1 VTYLDEK
8 GASTTVNYQ
17 VPSTSQCKNCHGQDK
32 TLVPL
37 GPRTRQLNRDHDYGS
52 AKMASTENQI
62 DHLEGLGWVEGDI
75 PPAPERFTLVDPYG
89 DAPLEQRARSYLDA
103 NCSHCHRPGGE
114 AGSTD
119 LDLRAETKDPFQLGL
134 CRTPVAAGP
143 GSGGLLHDIVPGD
156 PEASIMIFRMRSTE
170 PKIKMPE
177 LPTQTSD
184 ADGVALIRDWIASM
198 PRGQGCD

>member
-1 VTYLDEK
+1 
-8 GASTTVNYQ
+8 
-17 VPSTSQCKNCHGQDK
+17 VPNENECKTCHSKDHVFQ
-32 TLVPL
+32 PL
-37 GPRTRQLNRDHDYGS
+37 GPRTRQLNRDHDYGTAS
-52 AKMASTENQI
+52 MADPENQI
-62 DHLEGLGWVEGDI
+62 DHLQGLGWVDGDI
-75 PPAPERFTLVDPYG
+75 PPAAERFTLVDPYG
-89 DAPLEQRARSYLDA
+89 DAPIEQRARSYLDA

-119 LDLRAETKDPFQLGL
+119 LDLRAETKDPSLLGL

-156 PEASIMIFRMRSTE
+156 PDASIMIFRMSSTE

-184 ADGVALIRDWIASM
+184 ADGVALIREWIASM
-198 PRGQGCD
+198 PTGQGCD